1 MVLWEISDPGNLG
14 TLIRAGRSL
23 CRAAILV
30 VGGCAVWSSKVARA
44 SAGSLLT
51 TQVCQLDATS
61 GRDALKTLQTC
72 GFTLHQAV
80 PRGGEALASLIWS
93 EKDAVLLGNE
103 SRGLPA
109 ELEGLGRPF
118 TIPSAPEVES
128 LNVAMSGSI
137 IAWEWARAHPLRGDP
152 FLRQA

>member
-1 MVLWEISDPGNLG
+1 M
-14 TLIRAGRSL
+14 
-23 CRAAILV
+23 
-30 VGGCAVWSSKVARA
+30 ARA